1 MIDTKSF
8 LDNVFLKMKVS
19 VQYQVIR
26 NQVGDAY
33 YRLEILKIKLHLMFL
48 T

>member
-1 MIDTKSF
+1 
-8 LDNVFLKMKVS
+8 MKVS

-33 YRLEILKIKLHLMFL
+33 YRLENPQDKI